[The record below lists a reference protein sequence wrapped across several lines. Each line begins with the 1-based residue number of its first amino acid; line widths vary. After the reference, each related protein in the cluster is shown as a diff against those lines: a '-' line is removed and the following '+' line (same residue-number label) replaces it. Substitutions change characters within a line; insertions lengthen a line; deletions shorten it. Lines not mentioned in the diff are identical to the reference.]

1 MQILFRGKES
11 VHVIDSEMDREL
23 RLLETITNLDNEL

>member
-11 VHVIDSEMDREL
+11 VHVIDGEMDREL
-23 RLLETITNLDNEL
+23 RLLETITNLDDKL